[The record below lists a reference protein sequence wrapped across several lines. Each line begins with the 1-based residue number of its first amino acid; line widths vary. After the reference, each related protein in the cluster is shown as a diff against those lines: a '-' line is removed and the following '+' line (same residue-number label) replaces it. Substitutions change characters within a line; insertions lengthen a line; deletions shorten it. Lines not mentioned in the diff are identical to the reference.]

1 MTERFLR
8 FGTIFAALP
17 LICAPGGTAL
27 EAATLQEALRL
38 ALERSPALSSARAE
52 ERAAQAERGLADAA
66 AGPQL
71 GLGASYTYLDRPT
84 LFGGMAVFEK
94 ETQINV
100 VSLRAPVYDRSLSL
114 RRRAAALA
122 AAARGSGVRAAE
134 EAVLLQVAER
144 YWAAAA
150 ARQHE
155 EAAADA
161 ARFLKANLER
171 VIASREAGAATRGE
185 VLRAEAEEALARDR
199 LLSAQ
204 NGVRVALSALKMAIG
219 LDQDEEFGVSAD
231 ALLPDE
237 RVLTAEPAESPA
249 VAAARQAL
257 QAAEAALAAARAGDD
272 PTVSLDADFQNVAR
286 GAEFPRRDGSVSAM
300 VRLSI
305 PVFDSGATRSAVD
318 KARAERDRAAS
329 QLKAAEDLV
338 AFQRRATQLAL
349 ESALERWR
357 ATEQQVAA
365 AMESRRLVEI
375 GAREGVYTQ
384 TDLLSAQSAVS
395 AAQAS
400 RIQSLADLK
409 TAEAARLAAISR
421 LDILLDETRR

>member
-1 MTERFLR
+1 
-8 FGTIFAALP
+8 
-17 LICAPGGTAL
+17 
-27 EAATLQEALRL
+27 
-38 ALERSPALSSARAE
+38 
-52 ERAAQAERGLADAA
+52 
-66 AGPQL
+66 
-71 GLGASYTYLDRPT
+71 
-84 LFGGMAVFEK
+84 
-94 ETQINV
+94 
-100 VSLRAPVYDRSLSL
+100 
-114 RRRAAALA
+114 
-122 AAARGSGVRAAE
+122 
-134 EAVLLQVAER
+134 
-144 YWAAAA
+144 
-150 ARQHE
+150 
-155 EAAADA
+155 
-161 ARFLKANLER
+161 
-171 VIASREAGAATRGE
+171 
-185 VLRAEAEEALARDR
+185 
-199 LLSAQ
+199 
-204 NGVRVALSALKMAIG
+204 
-219 LDQDEEFGVSAD
+219 
-231 ALLPDE
+231 
-237 RVLTAEPAESPA
+237 

-257 QAAEAALAAARAGDD
+257 QAAEAALAAARAGND